1 MLPRNCQAT
10 LGIWDIASSLGQE
23 EVIGSDSGENP
34 AGKGREKRLPPL
46 ELKGPRPMSLE

>member
-23 EVIGSDSGENP
+23 EVIGSDSGDNP
-34 AGKGREKRLPPL
+34 AGKGRE
-46 ELKGPRPMSLE
+46 EGEG